1 MSDKLILQL
10 DKSIFDKILSLG
22 IDLRKYV
29 LKPARELTET
39 EYLLSTEA
47 NRKALNKSIKNAK
60 NRKNLIEVDINDI

>member
-29 LKPARELTET
+29 LKPARKLTET